1 MRRGVPVILALLG
14 GSALALGVLLLAPRA
29 AAVGWLAGFVVAGA
43 VPLGATAWLLI
54 ARLTGGAWAPPL
66 LPLARATPWLFP
78 AALPL
83 AFASF
88 ALAPP
93 AHLRLYLSP
102 PLLIARDVAAVAL
115 LAWAGRRIERLSVTA
130 AALLLVAYAIIV
142 TMLGC
147 DWLLV
152 VEPGHSATVAGM
164 LLAVVQL
171 LAGIGAALLLGH
183 GTHAARADLG
193 KLLVAPVLALV
204 YMLYVDWLIVWYG
217 NLPEHV
223 GWYVDRLR
231 GGWIAVPFVGAGA
244 VPATIWAVATDR
256 LRLAGGIALAGMAVG
271 MTWWIGA
278 AEGWPMAIAAAGGAS
293 ATAALLALAWRGG
306 GTARG

>member
-1 MRRGVPVILALLG
+1 MRRGVPVLVLLAG
-14 GSALALGVLLLAPRA
+14 VALAIAVLLAAPRA
-29 AAVGWLAGFVVAGA
+29 AAVGWLAGFVIAGA

-54 ARLTGGAWAPPL
+54 ARLTGGEWAAPL
-66 LPLARATPWLFP
+66 LPLARVTPWLLV
-78 AALPL
+78 AGLPL
-83 AFASF
+83 AVASL

-93 AHLRLYLSP
+93 PHLRVYLSP
-102 PLLIARDVAAVAL
+102 PLLIARDHAAVAL
-115 LAWAGRRIERLSVTA
+115 LAWAGRRVERLSVTA
-130 AALLLVAYAIIV
+130 AALLLVTYALIV

-171 LAGIGAALLLGH
+171 LGGLGAALLLGT
-183 GTHAARADLG
+183 GAHAARADLA
-193 KLLVAPVLALV
+193 KLLVACALALV

-231 GGWIAVPFVGAGA
+231 GGWIVVPFVGASA
-244 VPATIWAVATDR
+244 LPATIWAAATDR
-256 LRLAGGIALAGMAVG
+256 LRLAGGIALAGMAIG
-271 MTWWIGA
+271 MGWWIGA
-278 AEGWPMAIAAAGGAS
+278 PDGWPMAVGAVGGAAA
-293 ATAALLALAWRGG
+293 ATGLMTFGRRREAVRRG
-306 GTARG
+306 